1 MGKDHL
7 RATKRLI
14 GQVIDDRVQGSLR
27 FQTLS
32 NTDLYQKVCKWMM
45 APKRKV
51 DFTNNLELR
60 EVMSESIG
68 SDSISDDGVSSE
80 DEDTEKLK
88 ANSDNGKDEYF

>member
-60 EVMSESIG
+60 EGESIG

>member
-1 MGKDHL
+1 MGKDHP
-7 RATKRLI
+7 RATKRLT
-14 GQVIDDRVQGSLR
+14 GQVIDDRVQGSLL
-27 FQTLS
+27 FQTPS

-51 DFTNNLELR
+51 DFTNNPELP
-60 EVMSESIG
+60 EGESIG

-88 ANSDNGKDEYF
+88 ADSDNGKDEYF